1 MRLGVDCRRQT
12 NDGVG
17 RVTSM
22 LVKTLSTMVDV
33 DLVLYGPVDL
43 LNRLARTNHVID
55 VPKEIFAL
63 EYLDQL
69 PSLVTQ
75 EQIDIFVGPQ
85 FYCVASLPCRVINI
99 LHDAIPFKPSSYL
112 PTLKTLES
120 EFGAATIR
128 RYARESGIVYS
139 EEMPVR
145 ELYYA
150 LYQRCIA
157 VASEVATVSRT
168 SRDDLIHFFPRLEQ
182 RLEILPLYADLPG
195 EATTASWTRPYFLTV
210 GASDPRKRL
219 REAVRAI
226 GLARDWGAD
235 IDLLIVGKDW
245 ELHREYSEALRR
257 DIEDVGTGHVKWL
270 TSVTDTQLALFYRNA
285 VATILVSDYE
295 GFGLPLIE
303 AMSVACPLITTGH
316 GAIGEVCDA
325 ADLRINSDNLVTSL
339 AAAMFRV
346 VKEPDLRMHLS
357 ETSRV
362 RGLAF
367 TKDRFASA
375 LQHIITRALTGPP

>member
-1 MRLGVDCRRQT
+1 MRLGLDCRRQT

-22 LVKTLSTMVDV
+22 LVETLSTMVDV

-43 LNRLARTNHVID
+43 LNRMARTNNIINA
-55 VPKEIFAL
+55 PKEIFAL
-63 EYLDQL
+63 EYLDRL

-85 FYCVASLPCRVINI
+85 FYCIASLPCKVINI

-112 PTLKTLES
+112 PTLSTLES
-120 EFGAATIR
+120 EFGATTIR
-128 RYARESGIVYS
+128 RYARESGITYS
-139 EEMPVR
+139 EEMSVR

-157 VASEVATVSRT
+157 VANEVATVSRI
-168 SRDDLIHFFPRLEQ
+168 SKDDLTHFFPQLEQ
-182 RLEILPLYADLPG
+182 RLEILPLYAGLSS

-210 GASDPRKRL
+210 GASDPRKRI
-219 REAVRAI
+219 REVVRAI
-226 GLARDWGAD
+226 ALARHWGAD

-245 ELHREYSEALRR
+245 ELHREYSEALHR
-257 DIEDVGTGHVKWL
+257 DIENVGAAHVKWL
-270 TSVTDTQLALFYRNA
+270 TSVTDTQLSLLYRNA
-285 VATILVSDYE
+285 LATILVSDYE

-303 AMSVACPLITTGH
+303 AMSAACPLITTGH
-316 GAIGEVCDA
+316 GAMAEVCDA
-325 ADLRINSDNLVTSL
+325 ADLRIGSDNLVTNL
-339 AAAMFRV
+339 ATAMLRV
-346 VKEPDLRMHLS
+346 VTEPDLRVHLS
-357 ETSRV
+357 EESSI

-367 TKDRFASA
+367 TEDRFASA
-375 LQHIITRALTGPP
+375 LQHIITRTLTGPP